1 MTMKKILAVILAAA
15 MVFAVCAAWAE
26 AAGKPFFT
34 TIGEASEASEHPVMG
49 GDADHYIVAVEKDGK
64 YYRVVADI
72 DAAKMQ
78 ELEDAVAA
86 AFAARDAYLL
96 SLEPVYVEEFTVEP
110 VPQADLDALVGKTIA
125 ELEAEGFECSSY
137 GPEEE
142 QDRIIIR
149 MARGVYEY
157 AFLADADQEAFA
169 AAQESDSFGEIR
181 VKSAEFAGFSGY
193 ASELRFHADGTVD
206 EPEDPFAAFTG
217 LMETVSEA
225 VSAAREG
232 GEADYEAITAR
243 LIEAMP
249 DKADDIRSMVQMIM
263 LTAGPGAE

>member
-1 MTMKKILAVILAAA
+1 MKKILAVILAAA

-26 AAGKPFFT
+26 AAEKPVFT

-49 GDADHYIVAVEKDGK
+49 GDGDHYIVAVEKDGK

-96 SLEPVYVEEFTVEP
+96 SLEPAYVEEFTVEP
-110 VPQADLDALVGKTIA
+110 IPQADLDALVGKTIA
-125 ELEAEGFECSSY
+125 ELEAEGFECTTY

-149 MARGVYEY
+149 MALGVYEY

-169 AAQESDSFGEIR
+169 AAQEADGIGEIR
-181 VKSAEFAGFSGY
+181 VKSAGLAGLSGY

-206 EPEDPFAAFTG
+206 EPEDPFAEFTS

-232 GEADYEAITAR
+232 GEADYEAITDR

-249 DKADDIRSMVQMIM
+249 DKAEEIRSMVQMIM
-263 LTAGPGAE
+263 LTAGLGAE